1 MSVFYE
7 PKLSAY
13 AELAQRFRASEVKVK
28 VKVGSHTLIRALGYE
43 ADPVPATSWAHRQQ
57 VTKSLIRM

>member
-1 MSVFYE
+1 MGISVFYE

-28 VKVGSHTLIRALGYE
+28 VKIGSHTLIRSLGYE
-43 ADPVPATSWAHRQQ
+43 VDLVPGHSAHR
-57 VTKSLIRM
+57 

>member
-1 MSVFYE
+1 MGISVFYE
-7 PKLSAY
+7 PKLLAY

-28 VKVGSHTLIRALGYE
+28 VESHTLIRALGYE